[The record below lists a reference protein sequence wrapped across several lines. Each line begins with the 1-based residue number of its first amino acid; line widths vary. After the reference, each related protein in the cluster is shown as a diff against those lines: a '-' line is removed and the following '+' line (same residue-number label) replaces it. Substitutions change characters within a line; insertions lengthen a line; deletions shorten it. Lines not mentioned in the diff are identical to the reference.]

1 MSPAQ
6 VAMVFDLNKCMGCQ
20 SCSVACKMLWTAGKD
35 EGENHQWWCTVNTLP
50 GRGTPRDWESM
61 GGGYRDGQLVLG
73 HEPSREEFGGG
84 WTFNHRDVF
93 YGGKGE
99 AVHLEPTACDGTAAS
114 WGPNWDE
121 DQGLGA
127 DSVDYPNSY
136 FFYLPRLC
144 NHCTHPACVEACPSG
159 AMYKRDEDGI
169 VLRDEDACRG
179 ARDCSRACPYKKIYF
194 NHERGVSQHCN
205 FCFPRLEQGVAPACA
220 RNCPGRLAFVG
231 RLDDTSDGPK
241 GAIHRLVNVWK
252 VAIPLHPEYGTEP
265 NVFYVPP
272 LSPVRL
278 NEDRSL
284 DFETPR
290 IPPEYLESLFGPAVH
305 DALAT
310 LQGELDRVR
319 SGTGGS
325 RVRSELLDTLIAYE
339 WKSLFGSYTNEP
351 AVVAHSRPA
360 QTDTPATPQEN

>member
-1 MSPAQ
+1 
-6 VAMVFDLNKCMGCQ
+6 MVFDLNKCMGCQ
-20 SCSVACKMLWTAGKD
+20 SCSVACKMLWTAGED
-35 EGENHQWWCTVNTLP
+35 EGERYQWWCTVNTVP

-61 GGGYRDGQLVLG
+61 GGGYRDGELVLG

-84 WTFNHRDVF
+84 WSFNHRDVF

-99 AVHLEPTACDGTAAS
+99 SVHLAPTTCEGKDPN

-121 DQGLGA
+121 DQGIGTG
-127 DSVDYPNSY
+127 DYPNSY

-144 NHCTHPACVEACPSG
+144 NHCTHPACVEACPSD
-159 AMYKRDEDGI
+159 AMYKRAEDGI

-179 ARDCSRACPYKKIYF
+179 ARDCIRACPYKKIYF

-231 RLDDTSDGPK
+231 RLDDED
-241 GAIHRLVNVWK
+241 GAIHKLVNVWK
-252 VAIPLHPEYGTEP
+252 VALPLHPEYGTEP

-272 LSPVRL
+272 LSPYRL

-284 DFETPR
+284 DFENPR
-290 IPPEYLESLFGPAVH
+290 IPPDYLESLFGPTVH
-305 DALAT
+305 DALAR

-319 SGTGGS
+319 GGNGSG
-325 RVRSELLDTLIAYE
+325 VRSELLDTLIAYE
-339 WKSLFGSYTNEP
+339 WKSLFGPYTNEP
-351 AVVAHSRPA
+351 AVVEPGASARDDIRDNI
-360 QTDTPATPQEN
+360 QDDIQDDIQEDGR